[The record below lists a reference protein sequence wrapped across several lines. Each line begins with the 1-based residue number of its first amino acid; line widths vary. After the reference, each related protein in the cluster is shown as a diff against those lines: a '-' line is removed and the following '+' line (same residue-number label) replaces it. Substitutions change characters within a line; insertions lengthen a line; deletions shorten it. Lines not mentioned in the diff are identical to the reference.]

1 MFKLPKLLLENTFKI
16 AHENETWSFWGT
28 KDAPENMKILGK
40 YSSFHPNAIRGNI
53 FEHEGKNYLMI
64 VHCAYHGP
72 YDKVLLEKII
82 LKLEAETSKKID
94 LIVDDH
100 GYEIERGPQ

>member
-40 YSSFHPNAIRGNI
+40 YSCLIWLPLKGYIS
-53 FEHEGKNYLMI
+53 
-64 VHCAYHGP
+64 GP
-72 YDKVLLEKII
+72 WSRL
-82 LKLEAETSKKID
+82 
-94 LIVDDH
+94 
-100 GYEIERGPQ
+100 G